1 MYIFLYHGS
10 MTRHDVLGVAEARK
24 QLPDLLAG
32 FSRGSADSVFLGAHR
47 KAVGVLVPVQ
57 VYDELRG
64 ERERAVD
71 DAVGSLKAEG
81 LEPSSVAT
89 ELADLF
95 AQGRITAGQME
106 AMLLAYHRAA

>member
-1 MYIFLYHGS
+1 
-10 MTRHDVLGVAEARK
+10 MTRQDVLGVAEARR

-32 FSRGSADSVFLGAHR
+32 FSRGSGNSVFMGAHR
-47 KAVGVLVPVQ
+47 KAVGVLVPVR
-57 VYDELRG
+57 VYDELR
-64 ERERAVD
+64 RERDQAVD
-71 DAVGSLKAEG
+71 GAVGSLRAEG

-95 AQGRITAGQME
+95 AQGRITAGQLE